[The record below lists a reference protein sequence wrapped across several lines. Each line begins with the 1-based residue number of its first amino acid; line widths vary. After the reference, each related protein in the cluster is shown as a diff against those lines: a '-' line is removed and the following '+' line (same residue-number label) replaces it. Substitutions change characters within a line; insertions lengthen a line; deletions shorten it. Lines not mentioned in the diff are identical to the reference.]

1 MKKSWQKIYK
11 ICMAAVLSCFVFTA
25 AFSFTACA
33 FVQDPDTSLEQG
45 GNRENEADNS
55 APVDN
60 GGNLEKDDENNAE
73 DDNNTDEE
81 EVKDNEDN
89 EERVGGDDQD
99 ESDDENDGSDDIG
112 DDQQPVTNAYANI
125 VSMLES
131 IRGSEILTLDN
142 YYGFLSFYEKTDN
155 RIILVLTDLALD
167 TENLV
172 ESAKNIKEEDIL
184 KADIFESNSYY
195 IGYYRSD
202 SEDAENAE
210 MVTKM
215 LNKLLGLEEGR
226 DYEEGKDYKIIFGTV
241 SQTVSGGIGRD
252 GFSVYAIYEKDGGIY
267 IYSVD
272 VNANNTVYD
281 TSYEVVLRGNESL
294 YYLVNETLTDLGTV
308 AADYYAE
315 CKKVAEA
322 GNENG

>member
-25 AFSFTACA
+25 AFSFIACA
-33 FVQDPDTSLEQG
+33 SVQDPDTSLGQG
-45 GNRENEADNS
+45 GNREEEADNS
-55 APVDN
+55 DPVDN
-60 GGNLEKDDENNAE
+60 GGNLEEDDENNAE
-73 DDNNTDEE
+73 EDNNTDGEE

-89 EERVGGDDQD
+89 EEQVGGDDQD
-99 ESDDENDGSDDIG
+99 ESDDESDGG
-112 DDQQPVTNAYANI
+112 DQQPVTNAYANI
-125 VSMLES
+125 VSTLES
-131 IRGSEILTLDN
+131 IRGSEILTLEN

-172 ESAKNIKEEDIL
+172 ESAKNIKEEDIS
-184 KADIFESNSYY
+184 KADIFGSDSYY

-202 SEDAENAE
+202 SEDTENAG

-226 DYEEGKDYKIIFGTV
+226 DYEEGVDYNIIFGTV
-241 SQTVSGGIGRD
+241 SKTASGGIGRD
-252 GFSVYAIYEKDGGIY
+252 SFFVDAIYEKDGGIY
-267 IYSVD
+267 IYSVA
-272 VNANNTVYD
+272 VNADNTVYD
-281 TSYEVVLRGNESL
+281 TSYEVVFRGNKSL

>member
-1 MKKSWQKIYK
+1 MKKSWQK

-33 FVQDPDTSLEQG
+33 SVQNPDTSLEQG
-45 GNRENEADNS
+45 GNREEEADNS

-60 GGNLEKDDENNAE
+60 GGNLEEDDENNPE
-73 DDNNTDEE
+73 EDNNTDGEE

-89 EERVGGDDQD
+89 EDNEEQVGGDDQD
-99 ESDDENDGSDDIG
+99 ESDGG
-112 DDQQPVTNAYANI
+112 DQQPVTNAYANI
-125 VSMLES
+125 VSTLES
-131 IRGSEILTLDN
+131 IRGSEILTLDD
-142 YYGFLSFYEKTDN
+142 YYGYLSFYEKADDGVN
-155 RIILVLTDLALD
+155 LVMTDLALD

-172 ESAKNIKEEDIL
+172 ESARNIKEEDIL
-184 KADIFESNSYY
+184 KADIFTLKSLFNV
-195 IGYYRSD
+195 GYYTSD
-202 SEDAENAE
+202 SEDTENAG

-226 DYEEGKDYKIIFGTV
+226 DYEEGVDYNLIFGTV
-241 SQTVSGGIGRD
+241 SQASYGSIGKD
-252 GFSVYAIYEKDGGIY
+252 SFSVNAFYEKGGKVYFYCTAI
-267 IYSVD
+267 S
-272 VNANNTVYD
+272 ANNTVYD
-281 TSYEVVLRGNESL
+281 TAYEVVLRRDEDL
-294 YYLVNETLTDLGTV
+294 YTIANKNPETALGEI